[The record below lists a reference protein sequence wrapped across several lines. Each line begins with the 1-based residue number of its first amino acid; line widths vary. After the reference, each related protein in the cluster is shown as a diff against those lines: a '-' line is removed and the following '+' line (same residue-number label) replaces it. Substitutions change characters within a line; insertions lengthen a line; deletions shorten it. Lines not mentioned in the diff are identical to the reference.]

1 MATPCHRFAVLRTFR
16 RVTDGTAG
24 EAPRGRLAGVLS
36 QPPRPIARLVRV
48 VTGIELAL
56 GVACMLLIF
65 GLVLLQAAQRYLP
78 IDGYPWTGELARFA
92 LVWLTFVVAGV
103 LVTTDSHISIEMID
117 AVPSELV
124 RRVVRVISCL
134 IVAAIGVSLC
144 AEAWELAHTQG
155 ILKSPALR
163 MPMSWLYAVSLIGFV
178 SIVVR
183 ALVAAV
189 RYAVLGVPEP
199 SYADHV
205 ELAAE

>member
-1 MATPCHRFAVLRTFR
+1 MATPCHRFAVLRTFSACER
-16 RVTDGTAG
+16 GHTQ
-24 EAPRGRLAGVLS
+24 EAPQGRFAAFLS
-36 QPPRPIARLVRV
+36 QPPRPIARIVRV
-48 VTGIELAL
+48 VTGVELAL
-56 GVACMLLIF
+56 GVACLLLIF

-78 IDGYPWTGELARFA
+78 IDGWPWTGELARFA
-92 LVWLTFVVAGV
+92 LVWLTFLVAGV

-117 AVPSELV
+117 SVPSELV

-134 IVAAIGVSLC
+134 IVAAIGVALC
-144 AEAWELAHTQG
+144 AEAWELAHSQG
-155 ILKSPALR
+155 ILKSPALG

-178 SIVVR
+178 SVVVR

-189 RYAVLGVPEP
+189 TYAVLGVPEP